1 MNCTCANCLNAY
13 NSPYYA
19 MPQCWNKEWLNE
31 GFDADNSV
39 RPDES
44 CGTWQR
50 RGENQPTVR
59 FPHAVQLDLFKDL

>member
-1 MNCTCANCLNAY
+1 MPQTCCNCLNAY
-13 NSPYYA
+13 NSPFYA

-31 GFDADNSV
+31 GQDADNSV

-50 RGENQPTVR
+50 RESNQPPVK
-59 FPHAVQLDLFKDL
+59 FPRAVQLELFKEQ